1 MLVPVA
7 SALHVSQCLLLDT
20 SQITHAE
27 LVELLL
33 GKTMVEDDLM
43 LVEDDEALLVVA
55 LLELGVIEILVVEVV
70 RVVEPALAEV
80 EVLPL
85 AVAVEGGKVPEGAP

>member
-1 MLVPVA
+1 
-7 SALHVSQCLLLDT
+7 
-20 SQITHAE
+20 
-27 LVELLL
+27 
-33 GKTMVEDDLM
+33 M